1 MELSTKTLEK
11 LREIINADDTPD
23 YRSGPKLV
31 KFFNELGFKDSYG
44 NGFPSRWVYTDEKLK
59 KINGTPELDKCIKNV
74 FAVINYIDRID
85 VLDSLIADFNKYL
98 VFDKWRVVRDNETIS
113 IERLEKVI
121 IEDSTSKHLN
131 KEDEFL
137 KKFFAVDINK
147 LKLDSSI
154 KNIIQERLNEI
165 EICVSQEA
173 FLAALLL
180 IGSVLE
186 AILLNTAISN
196 PELFNK
202 ADSVPKDKEGKVRKF
217 HDWTLNNYIEVA
229 SEIHILKEDVK
240 QFSYVL
246 RNFRNY
252 IHPYQ
257 QVMSQFYP
265 DKHTALIC
273 FQVLK
278 AAMYQIGE
286 FNEK

>member
-11 LREIINADDTPD
+11 LRKIINADDTPD

-31 KFFNELGFKDSYG
+31 KFFNELGFADSYER
-44 NGFPSRWVYTDEKLK
+44 GFPSRWFYTDEKLK

-113 IERLEKVI
+113 IERLEKVL

-173 FLAALLL
+173 SLAALLL

-202 ADSVPKDKEGKVRKF
+202 ADSAPKDKEGKVRKF

-229 SEIHILKEDVK
+229 SEIKILKEDVK

-257 QVMSQFYP
+257 QMQSQFFP

-273 FQVLK
+273 YQVLK

-286 FNEK
+286 FNG

>member
-11 LREIINADDTPD
+11 LRKIINADDTPD

-31 KFFNELGFKDSYG
+31 KFFNELGFADSYER
-44 NGFPSRWVYTDEKLK
+44 GFPSRWFYTDEKLK

-173 FLAALLL
+173 SLAALLL

-202 ADSVPKDKEGKVRKF
+202 ADSAPKDKEGKVRKF

-229 SEIHILKEDVK
+229 SEIKILKEDVK

-257 QVMSQFYP
+257 QMQSQFFP

-273 FQVLK
+273 YQVLK

-286 FNEK
+286 FNG

>member
-1 MELSTKTLEK
+1 MQLGTKTLKK
-11 LREIINADDTPD
+11 LREIINGDDTPD
-23 YRSGPKLV
+23 YRSGYELV
-31 KFFNELGFKDSYG
+31 KFFNELGFMDSYG
-44 NGFPSRWVYTDEKLK
+44 KGFPSRWIYTDEKLQ

-98 VFDKWRVVRDNETIS
+98 AFDKWCVVRENDIIS
-113 IERLEKVI
+113 FKRLEKVI
-121 IEDSTSKHLN
+121 IEDTVSKSLN

-137 KKFFAVDINK
+137 KKYFAIDINK

-154 KNIIQERLNEI
+154 SNIIQTRLNEI

-173 FLAALLL
+173 HLAAVLL

-186 AILLNTAISN
+186 AILLNAATSN
-196 PELFNK
+196 PESFNK
-202 ADSVPKDKEGKVRKF
+202 AVSAPKDKDRKVKKF
-217 HDWTLNNYIEVA
+217 HDWTLNNYIDVA

-257 QVMSQFYP
+257 QMMSQFFP
-265 DKHTALIC
+265 DKHTSLIC

-278 AAMYQIGE
+278 AAMYQIGK
-286 FNEK
+286 FNER